1 MILFLHNRYRTT
13 GGEERVV
20 QDLMWLVEDQLRERT
35 QLLARDSA
43 TLSKARAAA
52 ALMRG
57 GGRPAEVAAAVRLC
71 KARVLHA
78 HNLHPL
84 LGWRSLAAARQAGAK
99 VVLHLHQY
107 RLVCAVG
114 VCFTAGEPCTRCHGR
129 NTLPGLRLNCR
140 GSLPEALSYAAAL
153 SLWQR
158 RLTQHA
164 DAIVVPSAFAKRRLA
179 ELGAPIDFDRVH
191 VLPPPVR
198 ALARRAGAAP
208 ASSGDEQVASVPARP
223 PATEAGSAPSRYGYA
238 LVVSRFAVE
247 KGVDVAIDA
256 CIAAGRPLV
265 IAGDGPERERLR
277 RRAADRRAAPG
288 QIRFL
293 GAVPEAE
300 LSRLRRGAALA
311 LVPSRSDETFG
322 IAAAEAMAAGLPVL
336 ASDIG
341 ALPELVD
348 ADALVPAGDADALA
362 AAIERMWGDE
372 AAGERNRERV
382 AELCAPPVV
391 AKRLAA
397 VYDEVCAS

>member
-20 QDLMWLVEDQLRERT
+20 QDLMSLVEEQLHERA

-52 ALMRG
+52 ALIRG
-57 GGRPAEVAAAVRLC
+57 GERPADVAAAVRLC
-71 KARVLHA
+71 KARVVHA

-114 VCFTAGEPCTRCHGR
+114 VCFTAGQPCTRCHGR

-140 GSLPEALSYAAAL
+140 GSVPEALSYAAAL

-158 RLTQHA
+158 RLAQQA

-179 ELGAPIDFDRVH
+179 ELAAPIDCERVH
-191 VLPPPVR
+191 VLSPPVR
-198 ALARRAGAAP
+198 APRAGAAP
-208 ASSGDEQVASVPARP
+208 ASSGDERTAAAFARP
-223 PATEAGSAPSRYGYA
+223 AAMEAGSARSRGGYA
-238 LVVSRFAVE
+238 LVVSRLAVE
-247 KGVDVAIDA
+247 KGVDIAIDA

-265 IAGDGPERERLR
+265 IAGDGPERERLQE
-277 RRAADRRAAPG
+277 RAAGVDV
-288 QIRFL
+288 RFL
-293 GAVPEAE
+293 GAVSDAV
-300 LSRLRRGAALA
+300 LSRLREGAALA
-311 LVPSRSDETFG
+311 LVPSRSAETFG

-341 ALPELVD
+341 AIPELVS
-348 ADALVPAGDADALA
+348 ADALVPAGDAAALA
-362 AAIERMWGDE
+362 AAIERTLGDA
-372 AAGERNRERV
+372 AAGERNRKRV
-382 AELCAPPVV
+382 AELCAPQEV
-391 AKRLAA
+391 ARRLAA
-397 VYDEVCAS
+397 IYDKVCAP